1 MPLFSIQFKI
11 MNTTLIITITIVV
24 VLYCAVAMAYA
35 VKVDDVLYYKY
46 PKMSIKEKDRIC
58 FYTFFWFIFF
68 NKLEKIIQGKK

>member
-1 MPLFSIQFKI
+1 MPLFSIQIKI
-11 MNTTLIITITIVV
+11 MNNILIMAISIVV

-58 FYTFFWFIFF
+58 FYTLFWFIFF
-68 NKLEKIIQGKK
+68 NKLEKIIQSKK

>member
-1 MPLFSIQFKI
+1 MPLFSIQIKN
-11 MNTTLIITITIVV
+11 MSNTLIITITIVV

>member
-35 VKVDDVLYYKY
+35 MKIDNILYYEY
-46 PKMSIKEKDRIC
+46 PTMATEEI
-58 FYTFFWFIFF
+58 
-68 NKLEKIIQGKK
+68 NK

>member
-11 MNTTLIITITIVV
+11 MNTTLIIKIIIIV
-24 VLYCAVAMAYA
+24 VLYCVGAMAYA

-68 NKLEKIIQGKK
+68 NKLEKIIQGKE

>member
-1 MPLFSIQFKI
+1 
-11 MNTTLIITITIVV
+11 MNTTLIIKIIIIV
-24 VLYCAVAMAYA
+24 VLYCVGAMAYA